1 MRDPGRSSTSTPA
14 STPSSTP
21 APTPPSTPRST
32 PRSTSDSS
40 DPSTQERRTLLDVLS
55 VPAMVAVG
63 ALVAVQS
70 QLNGELAQRLGEG
83 ARAGVVA
90 ATVSFAVGLAVLVLV
105 VAAVRGPRAGV
116 VRLVGAVR
124 SRELRPWLL
133 LGGVAGALLVATQGL
148 TVGTVGVALFTVA
161 VVAGQTSS
169 ALVVD
174 RVGLGPSGPRAV
186 SRGRVVGAVIT
197 VAAVVLTVSGRLT
210 GSEGLG
216 AAALALAVLPLLAG
230 AAVSWQQAVNGRV
243 SEVAGPVATAVN
255 NFAVGL
261 VALLVLLAATL
272 LLPGELRGAPGLAD
286 GWWLYCGGP
295 LGVAFIALT
304 AALVKVHGVLVLGLC
319 VVAGQVVASVALDAL
334 TGAAEVGP
342 ATVAGAVVTLVG
354 VGTGAL
360 ASRRR

>member
-1 MRDPGRSSTSTPA
+1 
-14 STPSSTP
+14 
-21 APTPPSTPRST
+21 
-32 PRSTSDSS
+32 
-40 DPSTQERRTLLDVLS
+40 
-55 VPAMVAVG
+55 MVAVG

-70 QLNGELAQRLGEG
+70 QLNGDLAQRLGEG
-83 ARAGVVA
+83 ARAGVAA
-90 ATVSFAVGLAVLVLV
+90 ATVSFGVGLVVLAVVVAVL
-105 VAAVRGPRAGV
+105 RGPRAGV
-116 VRLVGAVR
+116 VRLVAAVR
-124 SRELRPWLL
+124 SGELRPWLL

-174 RVGLGPSGPRAV
+174 RAGLGPSGPRAV
-186 SRGRVVGAVIT
+186 SRGRVVGAVVT

-210 GSEGLG
+210 GPEGLG
-216 AAALALAVLPLLAG
+216 AAALALALLPLLAG

-261 VALLVLLAATL
+261 VALLVLLAATV
-272 LLPGELRGAPGLAD
+272 LLPGELRGPPGLAD

-319 VVAGQVVASVALDAL
+319 VVAGQVVTSVALDAV